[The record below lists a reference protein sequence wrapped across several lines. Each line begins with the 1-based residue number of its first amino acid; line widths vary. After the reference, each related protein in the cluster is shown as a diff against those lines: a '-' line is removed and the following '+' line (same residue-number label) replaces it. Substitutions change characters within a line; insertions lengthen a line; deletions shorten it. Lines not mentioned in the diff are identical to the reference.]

1 MRPVYQHL
9 GFDVARMDRGMGH
22 LPARFHSLTPS
33 LVRFHAHGGMLGGLS
48 LGDVNDDAL
57 YGRRMRQQATLE
69 NMTAIRRQW
78 DKLPRQAKLGTIPR
92 SAAFSVLTTQDY
104 QKNPRFLRSPLPP
117 ALLLAPWF

>member
-1 MRPVYQHL
+1 MKGAPRFLPRHIPERLFQPRNHRMRDQ
-9 GFDVARMDRGMGH
+9 AR
-22 LPARFHSLTPS
+22 
-33 LVRFHAHGGMLGGLS
+33 
-48 LGDVNDDAL
+48 
-57 YGRRMRQQATLE
+57 RRMRQQATLE